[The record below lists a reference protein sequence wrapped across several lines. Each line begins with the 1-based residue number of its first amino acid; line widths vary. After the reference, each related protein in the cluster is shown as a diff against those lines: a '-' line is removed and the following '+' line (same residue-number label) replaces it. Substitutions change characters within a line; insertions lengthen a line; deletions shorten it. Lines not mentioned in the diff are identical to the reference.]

1 MRRLPVYLL
10 IDTSG
15 SMNGEPIAAVNNGL
29 QSLIATL
36 KQDPFALESV
46 YISIITFDREVK
58 EVLPLTELEMLQAP
72 QLTPPPSG
80 PTLLGKALE
89 LLMEKLDREI
99 IKNQPNQKGDWRPLL
114 FILTDGKPSD
124 KALFKEMAEKLK
136 TYKFGSIV
144 ACAAGPDALLE
155 PLKMLTDDVFSL
167 ATMDGTSFPQFFKWV
182 SQSIAQ
188 GSANNKTLSDDKL
201 PPPPA
206 ELNIVF

>member
-15 SMNGEPIAAVNNGL
+15 SMNGEPIVAVNHGL

-36 KQDPFALESV
+36 KQDPFAMESV

-58 EVLPLTELEMLQAP
+58 EVLPLTELETVQAP

-89 LLMEKLDREI
+89 VLMEKLDKDI
-99 IKNQPNQKGDWRPLL
+99 IKNQPDKKGDWRPLL

-124 KALFKEMAEKLK
+124 KALFKEMTERLK
-136 TYKFGSIV
+136 SYKFGSVV
-144 ACAAGPDALLE
+144 ACAAGQESQTE

-167 ATMDGTSFPQFFKWV
+167 ATMDGTSFLQFFKWV
-182 SQSIAQ
+182 SQSIAK
-188 GSANNKTLSDDKL
+188 GSANNKATLDDML

-206 ELNIVF
+206 EMNIVF